1 MKKDPKISY
10 NWNYD
15 QYPVYGLPM
24 SNHPLLPLP
33 TPQWI
38 LKAINRIINIID
50 NVIRYLN
57 LSFYD
62 DIQRNEVKIFEDRAI
77 SLRKEYEDFSQNR
90 EITLSSEQDNFEKF
104 LKFSQEFSNFILTI
118 RSRGGMETTQLPLN
132 AKAVEW
138 GLDRFNSIF
147 QNEPLPAV
155 ANYLRDDSI
164 FAYWRVAGNNP
175 VMIERVSE
183 LPKNFPLKNSHYQE
197 AMGTSDSLTKAI
209 NDNRL
214 YIIDYKNIG
223 AMTNEE
229 GYFKTFTGLTYAYAP
244 IALFAVPSGKDYL
257 MPVAIQTG
265 QDPAKHNIF
274 VRNTQKSYYWGWQ
287 MAKYVVQVAE
297 ETYHEIFTH
306 LAYTHLISEVFSV
319 ATVRN
324 LSSEHV
330 LYRLLK
336 THFEGTTFINWGATI
351 GLIRD
356 GQFIDNLFSAEIEK
370 IQAETLL
377 KRFSFDFFDMM
388 LPNDLERRG
397 VKDGSV
403 IGEYPYRDDGLLI
416 WNAIH
421 DWVSGYT
428 NLYYLNDNDVI
439 RDAELNKWVDDIIAH
454 GKISG
459 FKKINSVDMLNDV
472 LTMVIFTA
480 SAQHAAVNFTQ
491 PEWQRYAPAMS
502 GTTAAKPPYSRLDRT
517 NSEWLSML
525 ANYDQALQK
534 YVIYS
539 LLGGV
544 YHGQLGRYTEPYN
557 ENRSVF
563 TDVRVTGSEGL
574 LANFRRKL
582 LEIETTITK
591 RNVSRPLPYTVLL
604 PSRIPASTNI

>member
-1 MKKDPKISY
+1 MENNKKISY
-10 NWNYD
+10 KWNYN
-15 QYPVYGLPM
+15 QHPVYGLPM

-38 LKAINRIINIID
+38 LKTIGQIINIID
-50 NVIRYLN
+50 NVKRYMN

-62 DIQRNEVKIFEDRAI
+62 DIQRGEIKIFEERAI
-77 SLRKEYEDFSQNR
+77 ILQDEYTSISRSRDLINFS
-90 EITLSSEQDNFEKF
+90 EKDNFESF
-104 LKFSQEFSNFILTI
+104 LKFSQEFSNFILTLH
-118 RSRGGMETTQLPLN
+118 SKGGMKKNQLQLSS
-132 AKAVEW
+132 KATEW
-138 GLDRFNSIF
+138 GLKRYNSIF

-155 ANYLRDDSI
+155 ANYLRDDSV

-183 LPKNFPLKNSHYQE
+183 LPKNFPLKNTHYQE

-209 NDNRL
+209 SDNRL

-223 AMTNEE
+223 SMINEE
-229 GYFKTFTGLTYAYAP
+229 GYFKTLTGLTYAYAP
-244 IALFAVPSGKDYL
+244 IALFAVPKGKDYL

-265 QDPAKHNIF
+265 QNPEKHNIF
-274 VRNTQKSYYWGWQ
+274 VRNTKKSYYWGWQ

-306 LAYTHLISEVFSV
+306 LAYTHLVSEVFSV

-324 LSSEHV
+324 FSSEHV

-336 THFEGTTFINWGATI
+336 THFEGTTFINWGATV
-351 GLIRD
+351 GLIRNR
-356 GQFIDNLFSAEIEK
+356 QFIDNLFSADLKK
-370 IQAETLL
+370 IQEETLL

-397 VKDGSV
+397 VKDKNF

-421 DWVSGYT
+421 EWVSNYT
-428 NLYYLNDNDVI
+428 NLYYLNDNDVV
-439 RDAELNKWVDDIIAH
+439 RDIELNKWADDIIAH
-454 GKISG
+454 GKMSG
-459 FKKINSVDMLNDV
+459 FKKINSVDMLNNV
-472 LTMVIFTA
+472 LTMIIFTA

-502 GTTAAKPPYSRLDRT
+502 GTMAAKPPYSRLDRT

-544 YHGQLGRYTEPYN
+544 YHGQLGNYTEPYD

-563 TDVRVTGSEGL
+563 TDVRVIGSKGL
-574 LANFRRKL
+574 LANFRKNL
-582 LEIETTITK
+582 LKIETVITK
-591 RNVSRPLPYTVLL
+591 RNINRLLPYTVLL

>member
-1 MKKDPKISY
+1 MKKDLKIRY
-10 NWNYD
+10 GWNYN
-15 QYPVYGLPM
+15 QYPVHGLPM

-33 TPQWI
+33 TLQWI
-38 LKAINRIINIID
+38 LKAINQIINIID
-50 NVIRYLN
+50 NVTRYLN

-62 DIQRNEVKIFEDRAI
+62 DIQRNEIKVFEERAI
-77 SLRKEYEDFSQNR
+77 MLRQEYDELLCNRALTFS
-90 EITLSSEQDNFEKF
+90 SGQDSFEKF
-104 LKFSQEFSNFILTI
+104 LKFSQDFSHFILTLH
-118 RSRGGMETTQLPLN
+118 SKGGIETTQRQLST
-132 AKAVEW
+132 KAVEW
-138 GLDRFNSIF
+138 GLERYNSIF
-147 QNEPLPAV
+147 QNEPLPAI
-155 ANYLRDDSI
+155 ANYLRDDHV
-164 FAYWRVAGNNP
+164 FTYWRVAGNNP

-209 NDNRL
+209 NENRL

-244 IALFAVPSGKDYL
+244 IALFAVPQGKDYL
-257 MPVAIQTG
+257 IPVAIQTG

-297 ETYHEIFTH
+297 ETYHEVFTH

-324 LSSEHV
+324 FSSEHV

-336 THFEGTTFINWGATI
+336 THFEGTTFINWGMTV

-356 GQFIDNLFSAEIEK
+356 GQFIDNLFSAEIKK
-370 IQAETLL
+370 IQTEALL
-377 KRFSFDFFDMM
+377 KRLSFDFFDMM

-397 VKDGSV
+397 VKDTN
-403 IGEYPYRDDGLLI
+403 IIREYPYRDDGLLI

-421 DWVSGYT
+421 DWVSDYT
-428 NLYYLNDNDVI
+428 NLYYLNDNDVV

-459 FKKINSVDMLNDV
+459 FKRIDSIDTLNDV
-472 LTMVIFTA
+472 LTMIIFTA

-502 GTTAAKPPYSRLDRT
+502 GTMAAKPPYSRLGRT

-534 YVIYS
+534 YVVYS

-544 YHGQLGRYTEPYN
+544 YHGNLGNYTEPYN

-563 TDVRVTGSEGL
+563 TDVRVIGSKGL
-574 LANFRRKL
+574 LANFRKKL
-582 LEIETTITK
+582 LEIETIITQ

-604 PSRIPASTNI
+604 PSHIPASTNI